1 MMKMGR
7 RKSRTAVAADEYRTC
22 PDDWRFFL
30 KTALYAVGCVG
41 LGWLVLIPALR
52 LDSIILAILTSAL
65 WFAALFFA
73 AASLLGLV
81 LEIRMRRTHRRLS
94 KGNRNDDTQ

>member
-1 MMKMGR
+1 MR
-7 RKSRTAVAADEYRTC
+7 QSTDEYRTC

-30 KTALYAVGCVG
+30 KTALYAAGCVG

-52 LDSIILAILTSAL
+52 LDSIILAIITSAL
-65 WFAALFFA
+65 WFAAVFFA
-73 AASLLGLV
+73 AAFLLGLV

-94 KGNRNDDTQ
+94 KGNRNDDIQ

>member
-1 MMKMGR
+1 MKREKEEMR
-7 RKSRTAVAADEYRTC
+7 QSADGHRTC
-22 PDDWRFFL
+22 PDDL
-30 KTALYAVGCVG
+30 KFKQKTDLYAVGCFG

-73 AASLLGLV
+73 AAFLLGIG

>member
-1 MMKMGR
+1 MKREKEEMR
-7 RKSRTAVAADEYRTC
+7 QSTDEYRTC
-22 PDDWRFFL
+22 SDDWRFFL
-30 KTALYAVGCVG
+30 KTDLYASGCFG

-81 LEIRMRRTHRRLS
+81 LAIRMRRTHRRLS